1 MILLHKPIK
10 RNKLNEVTL
19 TSIKSYLEFIN
30 NNLGT
35 AIYFS
40 TPACSVCK
48 VLKPKLKKLLASEF
62 PEMKFA
68 YINSEEAKELAA
80 QNNVFTVPTILF
92 LFEGKEFIRK
102 SRNINLN
109 NLADELKRPY
119 FLLFS

>member
-1 MILLHKPIK
+1 MT
-10 RNKLNEVTL
+10 EVTL
-19 TSIKSYLEFIN
+19 TSIESYNQFIN
-30 NNLGT
+30 SNLGT
-35 AIYFS
+35 VIYFS
-40 TPACSVCK
+40 TPTCNVCK
-48 VLKPKLKKLLASEF
+48 VLKPKLKELLASEF

-119 FLLFS
+119 RLLFS

>member
-1 MILLHKPIK
+1 
-10 RNKLNEVTL
+10 LNEVTL
-19 TSIKSYLEFIN
+19 TSIESYIEFIK

-35 AIYFS
+35 VIYFS
-40 TPACSVCK
+40 TPTCNVCK
-48 VLKPKLKKLLASEF
+48 VLKPKLKELLVSEF

-80 QNNVFTVPTILF
+80 QNNVFTVPAILF

-119 FLLFS
+119 RLLFS

>member
-1 MILLHKPIK
+1 MC
-10 RNKLNEVTL
+10 N
-19 TSIKSYLEFIN
+19 
-30 NNLGT
+30 
-35 AIYFS
+35 
-40 TPACSVCK
+40 VCK
-48 VLKPKLKKLLASEF
+48 VLKPKLKELLASEF

-109 NLADELKRPY
+109 NLADELKRSY

>member
-1 MILLHKPIK
+1 M
-10 RNKLNEVTL
+10 NEVTL
-19 TSIKSYLEFIN
+19 TSIESYIKFIN

-35 AIYFS
+35 VIYFS
-40 TPACSVCK
+40 TPTCNVCK
-48 VLKPKLKKLLASEF
+48 VLKPKLKDLLASEF

-119 FLLFS
+119 RLLFS